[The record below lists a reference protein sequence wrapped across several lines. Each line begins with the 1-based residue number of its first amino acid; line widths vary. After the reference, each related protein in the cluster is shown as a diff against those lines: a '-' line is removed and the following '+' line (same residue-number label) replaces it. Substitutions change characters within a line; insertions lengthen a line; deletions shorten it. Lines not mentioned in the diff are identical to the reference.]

1 MIAHFR
7 LADISLA
14 TMLDAH
20 SSWPAHLLQNAALI
34 LLSLIFLPLDTFI
47 LFSSYALQSLITE
60 DTTRRRRRI
69 RRSRKF
75 YPKTILVTGVGM
87 AKGLALARA
96 FYQAGHRVI
105 GADFEP
111 YGVPVNGRF
120 SRVLSKFY
128 PLSQPNSREGSRHYI
143 QDLLSAVRREKV
155 DLWVSCSGVASAV
168 EDGQAKEV
176 IERHTSCRAIQFDV
190 KTTGTLHE
198 KHSFIQH
205 TKSLALPAPETYDV
219 TSRTAVHKILNGTD
233 GKQYILKS
241 VGVDDSTRGD
251 MTLLPRPTISE
262 TYQHL
267 SSIKISNDKP
277 WVLQQFIRGE
287 EYCTHSLVIEGEVKV
302 FVACPSAE
310 LLMHYEALHPRSAL
324 SKAMLKFTQEFAAR
338 SGDGLTGH
346 LSFDFLVEETSSE
359 KGLEKVLY
367 PIECNPRAH
376 TAAVLFEGHSEEVT
390 ESYLSALAPEM
401 NGVVN
406 GHKEHIVVPTHP
418 AKYYWIGHD
427 LVSLVLHPFLE
438 LLIGATSISD
448 FLQGC
453 YLFLQH
459 LLLWKDGTY
468 EIWDPLPWWWLY
480 HIYWPGQFLAC
491 ILQRRKWSRVN
502 VSTTKMFNC

>member
-1 MIAHFR
+1 
-7 LADISLA
+7 
-14 TMLDAH
+14 MLDAH
-20 SSWPAHLLQNAALI
+20 SSRAAHFLQNAALI
-34 LLSLIFLPLDTFI
+34 LLSLILLPLDTFI
-47 LFSSYALQSLITE
+47 LFSSYALQSLLHENIN
-60 DTTRRRRRI
+60 RRRRRI
-69 RRSRKF
+69 RRSRTF

-87 AKGLALARA
+87 AKGLSLARA

-120 SRVLSKFY
+120 SVVLSKFY
-128 PLSQPNSREGSRHYI
+128 PLSRPNSKEGATHYI

-176 IERHTSCRAIQFDV
+176 IERHTPCKAIQFDT
-190 KTTGTLHE
+190 KTTATLHE

-205 TKSLALPAPETYDV
+205 TKRLALPAPETYGV
-219 TSRTAVHKILNGTD
+219 TSRSAVHNILNNAD
-233 GKQYILKS
+233 DKLYVLKS
-241 VGVDDSTRGD
+241 VGVDDASRGD
-251 MTLLPRPTISE
+251 LTLLPRPTLSE
-262 TYQHL
+262 TYEHVAD
-267 SSIKISNDKP
+267 ITISNDKP
-277 WVLQQFIRGE
+277 WVLQQFIPGE
-287 EYCTHSLVIEGEVKV
+287 EYCTHALVVDGDVKV
-302 FVACPSAE
+302 FVACPSSE

-338 SGDGLTGH
+338 SGDGMTGH
-346 LSFDFLVEETSSE
+346 LSFDFLVEESASE

-376 TAAVLFEGHSEEVT
+376 TAVVLFEQHATQMTHG
-390 ESYLSALAPEM
+390 YLTALAPEM
-401 NGVVN
+401 NGAAVN
-406 GHKEHIVVPTHP
+406 GVKEHIVVPTHP

-427 LVSLVLHPFLE
+427 LVSLVLLP
-438 LLIGATSISD
+438 LLGIFVLSPGSIRD
-448 FLQGC
+448 FFEGC
-453 YLFLQH
+453 YLFVQH
-459 LLLWKDGTY
+459 LLFWKDGTY

-480 HIYWPGQFLAC
+480 HVYWPGQFLAC